1 MKTHTQAPGAST
13 IKIAQIPGVSVF
25 VYHGVGLS
33 ASKQSLPYRKYW
45 ISSDQ
50 FGEQLREIGHL
61 GFRVVR
67 LQDFQACVEHPKD
80 LLKTTV
86 LTFDDGQ
93 ATDYEQVFPLLSLAG
108 IPADFFVSTARIG
121 QKGYL
126 TWTQLREM
134 QDHGMSVHS
143 HGHEHVDISRMSQS
157 GLIQQLKVSKT
168 LLEDALGC
176 SVKCFAVPY
185 GLVNRRVLEAARSV
199 GFETICTSRQWPAV
213 PGNFCVNRTGVYGHT
228 CISEF
233 RQLLLRRP
241 WPYIRRSIR
250 AACVFLP
257 RSILLRVQP
266 SRLGVLVAEEQL

>member
-1 MKTHTQAPGAST
+1 MTMGTQAFLASPMT
-13 IKIAQIPGVSVF
+13 NAQISGVCVF
-25 VYHGVGLS
+25 VYHGIGLS
-33 ASKQSLPYRKYW
+33 AFQQSSPDRRYW
-45 ISSDQ
+45 LSSDQ
-50 FGEQLREIGHL
+50 FREQLREIGYL
-61 GFRVVR
+61 GFRVIR
-67 LQDFQACVEHPKD
+67 LQDFQACVEPTKD
-80 LLKTTV
+80 VLKTTV

-93 ATDYEQVFPLLSLAG
+93 ATDYEQVFPLLSQAG

-143 HGHEHVDISRMSQS
+143 HGHDHIDLSRISPS
-157 GLIQQLKVSKT
+157 GLIQQLKVSKG
-168 LLEDALGC
+168 LLEDGLGC

-213 PGNFCVNRTGVYGHT
+213 PGDSCVNRTGVYAHT
-228 CISEF
+228 RISEF
-233 RQLLLRRP
+233 RQLLMRRP

-257 RSILLRVQP
+257 KSVLLRVQP